1 MAGLKKKSLYFN
13 TEIREHHILF
23 TDGTTD
29 YVPAEDFD
37 DIDLILW

>member
-29 YVPAEDFD
+29 HVPAEDFD
-37 DIDLILW
+37 GIDLIL